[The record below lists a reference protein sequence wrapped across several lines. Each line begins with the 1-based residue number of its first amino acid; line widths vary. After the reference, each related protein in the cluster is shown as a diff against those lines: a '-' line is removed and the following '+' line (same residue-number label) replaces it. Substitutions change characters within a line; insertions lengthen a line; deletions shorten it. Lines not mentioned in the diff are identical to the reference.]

1 MRFRLDPVAFSVLC
15 AFAPVAYGADEPLI
29 LKLDRTFNVMPQTQ
43 EPIPAFIDAQHIEGQ
58 QDNQIV
64 ATGNAELRKQGQ
76 TIFADRL
83 VYKQDTREVIADGSV
98 RVEQGL
104 DTMSG
109 PHFEL
114 NLDTNIGDMP
124 QPHYHLGEIDA
135 RGDADSLHIAGKK
148 NYSLRNVTYTTCPAG
163 DNDWLLKMSRLDID
177 RTSQIGEAH
186 GALVEFKGVPILYS
200 PWMDF
205 ALNNNRKTGF
215 LGPVFGGTSTGGSE
229 VMLPFYWKIAPNY
242 DATFAPRVMT
252 KRGVQLNNEFRY
264 LQPNYSGKIQ
274 MDVLPNDRVANSTRS
289 HMLLQHA
296 QNFGDGL
303 SGSLNL
309 ERVSDDAYFRDLS
322 TSLLGTSQIYM
333 LRDGG
338 LNYSGSWWN
347 ASIHAQSFQTL
358 QDPNAPVIAPYNRLP
373 QVTLNAQHAF
383 VGDSTLS
390 FASEYVDF
398 RHPTYVNGQ
407 RMMLY
412 PSITYPLLSD
422 PAYYLT
428 PKMGL
433 HSTFYR
439 LGTNNTAGLP
449 STSSSSLPI
458 FSLDSGMTLERDMRV
473 GSSKFVQTLEPRAYY
488 VYIPYRNQDM
498 LPVFDTAQATFTS
511 FAQLFTDNRFYG
523 NDRVGDANQLTL
535 ALTSRFLD
543 AQNGT
548 ERLRLAIGQRFSLQ
562 TPRVNLVAPTVTTN
576 KSDILMGAS
585 GRLTHALWL
594 DSLYQ
599 YNPTLSQSE
608 MFNTSLRY
616 QPEIGKVLNLGYR
629 VTRASYDQ
637 QGNLLQSGI
646 RQIDFS
652 EQWPLYGHW
661 DSVMRWNY
669 SLLDRSLLEGLVGL
683 EYNQRC
689 WTVRLVMQRF
699 TTATFQT
706 STGFFVQLELND
718 LIRVGSDPLTALRQS
733 VPGYTKLNQTTI
745 QQVQGLR

>member
-43 EPIPAFIDAQHIEGQ
+43 EPIPAFIDAQHIEGK

-76 TIFADRL
+76 TIYADRL

-124 QPHYHLGEIDA
+124 QPQYHLGEIDA
-135 RGDADSLHIAGKK
+135 RGGADSLHIAGKK
-148 NYSLRNVTYTTCPAG
+148 NFTLRNVTYTTCPAG

-177 RTSQIGEAH
+177 RTSQLGVAH
-186 GALVEFKGVPILYS
+186 GALIEFKGVPILYS

-229 VMLPFYWKIAPNY
+229 VMLPFYWNIAPNY
-242 DATFAPRVMT
+242 DATFAPRVMA
-252 KRGVQLNNEFRY
+252 KRGIQLNNEFRY
-264 LQPNYSGKIQ
+264 LQANYSGKIQ
-274 MDVLPNDRVANSTRS
+274 MDVLPSDRVTNSTRS

-296 QNFGDGL
+296 QNFGGGL
-303 SGSLNL
+303 SGSVNL

-333 LRDGG
+333 MRDGG
-338 LNYSGSWWN
+338 LNYSGAWWN
-347 ASIHAQSFQTL
+347 ASVHAQSFQTL
-358 QDPNAPVIAPYNRLP
+358 QDPNAPVIVPYNRLP

-390 FASEYVDF
+390 FTSEYVDF

-407 RMMLY
+407 RMVLY

-428 PKMGL
+428 PKLGL

-439 LGTNNTAGLP
+439 LGANNTTGLP
-449 STSSSSLPI
+449 NTDSRSLPI
-458 FSLDSGMTLERDMRV
+458 FSLDGGMTLERDLNLA
-473 GSSKFVQTLEPRAYY
+473 GNKFVQTLEPRAYY

-548 ERLRLAIGQRFSLQ
+548 ERLRLGIGQRFSVQ

-585 GRLTHALWL
+585 GRMTHALWL

-616 QPEIGKVLNLGYR
+616 QPEIGKVVNLGYR

-637 QGNLLQSGI
+637 FGNLLQSGI
-646 RQIDFS
+646 RQVDFS
-652 EQWPLYGHW
+652 EQWPLHGHW

-718 LIRVGSDPLTALRQS
+718 LIRVGSDPLTVLRQS